1 MNLVCPHCY
10 ATNRV
15 PDERIAQQPKC
26 GKCGKPVLTG
36 APIELG
42 GDNFARFIN
51 SNDLPVIVDF
61 WASWCGPCRQE
72 NPALTKVYNEYK
84 GHNFDIIGVSLDD
97 EKGRAKWLKAVQ
109 DDHLAWTQV
118 SDLRGLQNE
127 AAQRYHIQAIPQN
140 FLIDPNGKIVA
151 ANLRGDELQAMLAR
165 YIK

>member
-61 WASWCGPCRQE
+61 WASWCGPCKMMAPVFKQTATELASQVRFAKVETEAEQ
-72 NPALTKVYNEYK
+72 ALAARYNIRSIPTLILFK
-84 GHNFDIIGVSLDD
+84 NG
-97 EKGRAKWLKAVQ
+97 
-109 DDHLAWTQV
+109 T
-118 SDLRGLQNE
+118 E
-127 AAQRYHIQAIPQN
+127 AARMSGA
-140 FLIDPNGKIVA
+140 LDANGLK
-151 ANLRGDELQAMLAR
+151 RWLAQQV
-165 YIK
+165 